1 MIEIYCVLKHNGWL
15 IYCCSKGVLMLDI
28 SSLIL
33 PEADGKCI
41 FQSDK
46 TLTDMIFLSRLVQL
60 IP

>member
-46 TLTDMIFLSRLVQL
+46 TLTDMNFFV
-60 IP
+60 